1 MPLQKIKKV
10 MITWEIVSALVR
22 QQAINQNHLGKEQEQ
37 TIKALWPILLIGDP
51 GNNYLDSKK
60 LFMISYY
67 DFV

>member
-37 TIKALWPILLIGDP
+37 TIKAPWAILLIGDL

-67 DFV
+67 DLV